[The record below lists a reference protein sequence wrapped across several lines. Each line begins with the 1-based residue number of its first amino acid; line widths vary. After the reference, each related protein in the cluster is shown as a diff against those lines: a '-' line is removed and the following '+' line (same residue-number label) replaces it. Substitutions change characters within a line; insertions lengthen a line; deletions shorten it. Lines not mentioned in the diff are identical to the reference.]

1 MGVTPNILFEVT
13 SSLGKRVRVTED
25 YWQKIVTTKHPLMAG
40 CEDLVKGI
48 LAQPE
53 VVRRSRK
60 DQSVFL
66 YYGRAEKRYCCVV
79 VRHLNGDGFIV
90 TAYITDRIKIGD
102 AI

>member
-1 MGVTPNILFEVT
+1 VGVTPNILFEVT

-66 YYGRAEKRYCCVV
+66 YYGRAEKRYC
-79 VRHLNGDGFIV
+79 
-90 TAYITDRIKIGD
+90 
-102 AI
+102 